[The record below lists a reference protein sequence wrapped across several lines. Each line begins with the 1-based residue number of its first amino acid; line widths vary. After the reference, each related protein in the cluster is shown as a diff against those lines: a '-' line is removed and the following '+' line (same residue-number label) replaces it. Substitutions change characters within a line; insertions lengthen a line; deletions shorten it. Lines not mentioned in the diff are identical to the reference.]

1 MLTTLDWP
9 LTVALAFATWIALIL
24 FHRLFRRLTWPKWMR
39 PIDLATLVAW
49 CAIEVISFQVWHLS
63 LLPPILFMFVLWG
76 IGLAL
81 YQGFVRQTFVMKT
94 FWLMWWRIVGLGSF
108 VALIGLTI
116 FAFILTK

>member
-1 MLTTLDWP
+1 MLTTLDWQ
-9 LTVALAFATWIALIL
+9 LTVALAFATWIGLIL

-49 CAIEVISFQVWHLS
+49 WAIEVISFQVWHLS

-81 YQGFVRQTFVMKT
+81 YQGFVRQTFTTKT
-94 FWLMWWRIVGLGSF
+94 FWMMWWRIVGLGSF
-108 VALIGLTI
+108 VALIGLSI

>member
-1 MLTTLDWP
+1 MLTTLDWQ
-9 LTVALAFATWIALIL
+9 LTVALAFATWIGLIL
-24 FHRLFRRLTWPKWMR
+24 FHRLFRRLTWLKWMR

-49 CAIEVISFQVWHLS
+49 WAIEVISFQVWHLS

-81 YQGFVRQTFVMKT
+81 YQGFVRQTFTTKT
-94 FWLMWWRIVGLGSF
+94 FWMMWWRIVGLGSF
-108 VALIGLTI
+108 VALIGLAI